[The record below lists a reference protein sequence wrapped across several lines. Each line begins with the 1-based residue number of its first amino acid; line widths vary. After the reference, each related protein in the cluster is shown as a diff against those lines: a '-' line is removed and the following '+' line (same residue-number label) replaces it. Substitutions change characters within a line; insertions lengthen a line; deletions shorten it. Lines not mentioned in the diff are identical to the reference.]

1 MKTIISKSVLF
12 IMAVMLLMGTSP
24 VHADK
29 GNIVTVNGV
38 VKTLQKKAI
47 ESASVRIK
55 GTNISTVT
63 NEDGEFVLKVDRG
76 VKSGTLIVSHIG
88 YTSSQYAYNE
98 SNANDITVLL
108 TPKKNML
115 EEVIVQA
122 DVSQNIVRQAIMS
135 IPNNYES
142 KESLLTGFYRE
153 TVRKRS
159 HFINISEAVI
169 GLYKT
174 SYKDRNA
181 DKDRVHIIK
190 GRKLLSEKPS
200 DTLSVKLQGGPN
212 LSNFADYVKNPDD
225 LLNLETLNNYYFR
238 MEKSIYMDNRLQ
250 YVISFEPKTNLEYAL
265 YYGKLYIDK
274 ESLAFTRI
282 ETSLDMRD
290 RNKVT
295 QAILKKKPM
304 GLNFKPLELSFV
316 VDYKEQNGRM
326 ALSYVRNEVKFKCDW
341 KKKLFHTEYTI
352 VSEMAVTDMTDND
365 VEKISYKES
374 FKDYN
379 SLSDKVSSFYDENYW
394 GAYNIIAPTES
405 LDKAVKKIA
414 RQNEK
419 LNDNK

>member
-24 VHADK
+24 VHADN

-153 TVRKRS
+153 TVSKRS

-174 SYKDRNA
+174 SYADRKI

-250 YVISFEPKTNLEYAL
+250 YVISFEPKTNLEYA
-265 YYGKLYIDK
+265 
-274 ESLAFTRI
+274 
-282 ETSLDMRD
+282 
-290 RNKVT
+290 
-295 QAILKKKPM
+295 
-304 GLNFKPLELSFV
+304 
-316 VDYKEQNGRM
+316 
-326 ALSYVRNEVKFKCDW
+326 
-341 KKKLFHTEYTI
+341 
-352 VSEMAVTDMTDND
+352 
-365 VEKISYKES
+365 
-374 FKDYN
+374 
-379 SLSDKVSSFYDENYW
+379 
-394 GAYNIIAPTES
+394 
-405 LDKAVKKIA
+405 
-414 RQNEK
+414 
-419 LNDNK
+419 